1 MSDSGTPPPD
11 PYGQQPP
18 PPPNPYGQPA
28 DPAQPPAQ
36 QPAQPNPYGG
46 QQPGY
51 GQAPPAYG
59 QPAYGGPAADY
70 AHWGKRVGATLVDGL
85 VSLVAGIPAFIGLMI
100 LSANTTT
107 TTAPDGTVASSS
119 DVGAGVI
126 VLIVVGY
133 LLLIVVGIW
142 NIVIRQGRTGYSIGK
157 GVLGIKLINEGT
169 GQPIGAGM
177 SFLRQIVHLVD
188 SIPCYL
194 GYLWPLWD
202 SKRQTFADKI
212 LGTIVINQPK
222 P

>member
-28 DPAQPPAQ
+28 DPAQP
-36 QPAQPNPYGG
+36 AQPPAAANPYGG
-46 QQPGY
+46 PPPPAY

-59 QPAYGGPAADY
+59 QPSYAGAPGDY
-70 AHWGKRVGATLVDGL
+70 AHWGKRVGATLVDVL
-85 VSLVAGIPAFIGLMI
+85 VSLVAGLPAWIGLII
-100 LSANTTT
+100 LAANTTT
-107 TTAPDGTVASSS
+107 TTAPDGTVTSSS

-126 VLIVVGY
+126 ALIVVGY

-157 GVLGIKLINEGT
+157 GVLGIKLVNEGT
-169 GQPIGAGM
+169 GQPIGGWM
-177 SFLRQIVHLVD
+177 SFLRQIVHFVD
-188 SIPCYL
+188 QICYI

-212 LGTIVINQPK
+212 LGTVVINQPK
-222 P
+222 G

>member
-11 PYGQQPP
+11 PYGQQQPP
-18 PPPNPYGQPA
+18 PPPPPSPYGAPQPGFGQPA
-28 DPAQPPAQ
+28 
-36 QPAQPNPYGG
+36 
-46 QQPGY
+46 Y

-59 QPAYGGPAADY
+59 QPAYGGPVASY
-70 AHWGKRVGATLVDGL
+70 ANWGKRVGATLVDGL
-85 VSLVAGIPAFIGLMI
+85 VSLLAGIPAWIGLII

-107 TTAPDGTVASSS
+107 TTAADGTVTSSS
-119 DVGAGVI
+119 DVGAPVI
-126 VLIVVGY
+126 VLIAVGY
-133 LLLIVVGIW
+133 LLMIAVGIW
-142 NIVIRQGRTGYSIGK
+142 NIVIKQGRTGYSIGK

-188 SIPCYL
+188 QICYI

-212 LGTIVINQPK
+212 MGTVVLNEPK